1 MNMDMTNNIVM
12 SIAPQVISKQRI
24 NELVSTSVFQYI
36 LKEVAL
42 EFTQFKF
49 NKFLRLTI
57 DAMVKVIIEGE
68 NTLDSELLA
77 EYLMSVF
84 IQNESRFTTVLS
96 EFAYSHR
103 AVLVETEDTKK
114 QIMTLVR
121 SEMFQEMLGKI
132 AIQFTQAKLNHFLR
146 FNIDAIVREIGGEK
160 LFQKE
165 DGDKFLMEYLV
176 CVFIENSR

>member
-1 MNMDMTNNIVM
+1 MITNTKNIVM
-12 SIAPQVISKQRI
+12 SIAPQSISKQRI
-24 NELVSTSVFQYI
+24 IDLVTSSVFQDM

-42 EFTQFKF
+42 EFTQLKF

-57 DAMVKVIIEGE
+57 DGMAKEIMKGE

-84 IQNESRFTTVLS
+84 IENESRFTTTLS
-96 EFAYSHR
+96 EFAFSHR
-103 AVLVETEDTKK
+103 PVLVETEDTKK

-121 SEMFQEMLGKI
+121 TEMFQEMLGKI

-146 FNIDAIVREIGGEK
+146 FNIDAMVREIGGEK

>member
-1 MNMDMTNNIVM
+1 MDTKEMNMDM
-12 SIAPQVISKQRI
+12 SIAPQSISKKRI
-24 NELVSTSVFQYI
+24 NELVSSSVFQDM
-36 LKEVAL
+36 LKEVAF

-57 DAMVKVIIEGE
+57 DAMAKEIMEGE
-68 NTLDSELLA
+68 NRLDSEMLA

-84 IQNESRFTTVLS
+84 IENESRFTTTLS
-96 EFAYSHR
+96 EFAFSHR
-103 AVLVETEDTKK
+103 PVLVETEDTKK
-114 QIMTLVR
+114 QIITLIR

-132 AIQFTQAKLNHFLR
+132 AIQFTQAKLNYFLR
-146 FNIDAIVREIGGEK
+146 FNIDAMVREIGGEK

-165 DGDKFLMEYLV
+165 DGDKFLMEYLL

>member
-24 NELVSTSVFQYI
+24 NELVSTSVFQDI

-57 DAMVKVIIEGE
+57 DAMAKVIIEGE